1 MQHFVLSYLFPSHNL
16 PFSSVN
22 STSKNSMNSSS
33 SSLIASLTTPL
44 AITERV
50 VRDGGRTNVE
60 KFATLNGVALRA
72 GVGGQWLQVTSVAA
86 APLVVR
92 GKSIPRSGTVTI
104 RRGAVVTPR
113 ESISRRLEAAMALAA
128 TGAHAWVDADSE
140 ACG

>member
-1 MQHFVLSYLFPSHNL
+1 
-16 PFSSVN
+16 
-22 STSKNSMNSSS
+22 MNASI
-33 SSLIASLTTPL
+33 LTTSLTTSL
-44 AITERV
+44 VITQRV

-72 GVGGQWLQVTSVAA
+72 GVGGQWLQVVPVAA

-104 RRGAVVTPR
+104 RRGVVVIPR
-113 ESISRRLEAAMALAA
+113 ESISRRLEAAIALAG
-128 TGAHAWVDADSE
+128 TGAHSWVDADSE

>member
-1 MQHFVLSYLFPSHNL
+1 M
-16 PFSSVN
+16 
-22 STSKNSMNSSS
+22 S
-33 SSLIASLTTPL
+33 SSLIASIASSIASPL
-44 AITERV
+44 VISSRV

-104 RRGAVVTPR
+104 RRGVVVIPR
-113 ESISRRLEAAMALAA
+113 ESISRRLEAAIALAG
-128 TGAHAWVDADSE
+128 TGAHSWVDADSE

>member
-1 MQHFVLSYLFPSHNL
+1 
-16 PFSSVN
+16 
-22 STSKNSMNSSS
+22 MNSSS

-104 RRGAVVTPR
+104 RRGVVVTPR
-113 ESISRRLEAAMALAA
+113 ESLYLRIEDAIARAAS
-128 TGAHAWVDADSE
+128 GAHSWVDADSE

>member
-1 MQHFVLSYLFPSHNL
+1 
-16 PFSSVN
+16 
-22 STSKNSMNSSS
+22 MNSSS

-72 GVGGQWLQVTSVAA
+72 GVGSQWLQVTSVAA

-104 RRGAVVTPR
+104 RRGAVVTAR
-113 ESISRRLEAAMALAA
+113 ESIARRIEAAVTRAA
-128 TGAHAWVDADSE
+128 SGAHSWVDADSE